1 MATQEEAPAAETRIP
16 CPHEH
21 SGWPTGHQASSCQGS
36 YASRRLI
43 CTPKREAR
51 DGGVGKLLTLRR
63 ECDVERV
70 FSQGER
76 FRGREL
82 LVIRLFR
89 DEGGLRVAFLT
100 ARGIGTTVRRNRV
113 RRRLREACRSI
124 WPEIADRPA
133 DVLFM
138 GLPPAAVSEY
148 ASLRGAILKLLRKA
162 GVLDA
167 TDAAE

>member
-1 MATQEEAPAAETRIP
+1 V
-16 CPHEH
+16 
-21 SGWPTGHQASSCQGS
+21 
-36 YASRRLI
+36 I
-43 CTPKREAR
+43 CTPEWEAR
-51 DGGVGKLLTLRR
+51 DGGVGKPLTLRR
-63 ECDVERV
+63 GREVDRV
-70 FSQGER
+70 FTEGER

-82 LVIRLFR
+82 LVIRLVR

-100 ARGIGTTVRRNRV
+100 AKSIGTAVRRNRV

-124 WPEIADRPA
+124 WPEIADRSA

-138 GLPPAAVSEY
+138 GLPPAAASEY
-148 ASLRGAILKLLRKA
+148 ASLRGAIRKLLRKA